1 MAHAIAS
8 LIRPI
13 SFSSDAL
20 RFCAILIERKE
31 NGQFKPSRRLHEAK
45 QSAVR
50 RGRAII
56 SLSIAVAYLHLYTQY
71 CISFPAKR
79 QAFFPSGERFPR
91 FYSNRGFQAKG
102 LVNYHEKKY
111 PDLEILSKYPSFFSS
126 FQTAVVPMRNDD
138 TGQAAKSAEMFPFS
152 IPLLYFRKKPGICC
166 RKRHK
171 LCLRKEKADFPRK
184 PVSFPKTTIRREFK

>member
-1 MAHAIAS
+1 MCISHFENRSMGTKDLLASRQRFIQSFPYQNVNKPAVAHAIAS

-50 RGRAII
+50 RSRAII
-56 SLSIAVAYLHLYTQY
+56 SPSIAVAYLHLYTQHY
-71 CISFPAKR
+71 ISIPAKR
-79 QAFFPSGERFPR
+79 QAFFPSGERIPR
-91 FYSNRGFQAKG
+91 FYSNREFQAKG

-126 FQTAVVPMRNDD
+126 FLN
-138 TGQAAKSAEMFPFS
+138 
-152 IPLLYFRKKPGICC
+152 
-166 RKRHK
+166 
-171 LCLRKEKADFPRK
+171 
-184 PVSFPKTTIRREFK
+184 RRGAGAQWRYRSGGKIG